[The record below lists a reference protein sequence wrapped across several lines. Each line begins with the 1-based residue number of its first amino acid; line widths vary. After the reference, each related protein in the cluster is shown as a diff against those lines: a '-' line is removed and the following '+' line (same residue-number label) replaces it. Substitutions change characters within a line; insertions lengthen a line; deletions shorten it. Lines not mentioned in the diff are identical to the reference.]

1 MGRSAY
7 EAATWFV
14 RDDAVH
20 AEELA
25 VPKVRE
31 QRVEGGVAKKRKI
44 RKGKQMDVGSFLGV
58 FK

>member
-14 RDDAVH
+14 RDDAAH
-20 AEELA
+20 AGELA
-25 VPKVRE
+25 APKVRG

-44 RKGKQMDVGSFLGV
+44 RTGKQIDVGSFLGV